1 MKCGRRMLSFKL
13 VEPSIEFSINKELG
27 HDSDPQQ
34 QWYNKQRRF
43 APGI

>member
-1 MKCGRRMLSFKL
+1 MRAPHVKL
-13 VEPSIEFSINKELG
+13 QVSGAFEFSINKELS